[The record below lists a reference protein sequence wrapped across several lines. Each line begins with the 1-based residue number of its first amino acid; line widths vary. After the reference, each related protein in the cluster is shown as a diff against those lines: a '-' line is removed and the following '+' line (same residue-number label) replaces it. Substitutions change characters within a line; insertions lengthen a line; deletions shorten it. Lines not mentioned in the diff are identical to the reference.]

1 MSNLGVYVFGLC
13 VVRLGFEVRS
23 AESSRDYGN
32 YRTCQVA
39 RGQTNQIEM
48 RDKKI
53 EHLIKEGFG
62 SYAFYLNTENY
73 SFN

>member
-1 MSNLGVYVFGLC
+1 MAIIAL
-13 VVRLGFEVRS
+13 
-23 AESSRDYGN
+23 
-32 YRTCQVA
+32 A